1 MELGRH
7 VLSVEDLMEGVP
19 EMLES
24 IQVEA
29 TFSDDGKFVTIHQPI
44 QKEVNA

>member
-1 MELGRH
+1 
-7 VLSVEDLMEGVP
+7 MEGVP

-29 TFSDDGKFVTIHQPI
+29 TFPDGVKLVTIHQPI
-44 QKEVNA
+44 RKEVKA